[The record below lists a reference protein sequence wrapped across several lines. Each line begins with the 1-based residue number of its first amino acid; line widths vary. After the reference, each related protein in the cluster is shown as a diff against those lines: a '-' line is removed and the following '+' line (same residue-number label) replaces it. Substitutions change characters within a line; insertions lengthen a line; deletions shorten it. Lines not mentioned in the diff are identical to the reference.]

1 MVIGLDALLPYHRSQ
16 EEVVERTRDSVD
28 TLLNFEQKK
37 ATGKLPT
44 FTFEEAKHKLM
55 QGD

>member
-1 MVIGLDALLPYHRSQ
+1 VIGLDALLPYHRSQ